1 MKNSIKLFTINHTSI
16 YLHWSF
22 GLLIALMLF
31 IQSATGTA
39 ASEVLWSVIA
49 VTAVFACVIF
59 HELCHSLAAGRYGIH
74 TKSITLLPI
83 GGIAAMEKMP
93 EKPAAEIVV
102 SAAGPMG
109 NLLIAVALLPFIPG
123 YPPFWKAADV
133 IGSVDSYNFLYY
145 LYVVNIMLA
154 LFNLIP
160 AFPMDGGRILKG
172 ILGLRMDPTR
182 STAIAAFTGRII
194 AALFIIGGLIV
205 FDIIL
210 MFIGFFIIV
219 SGAGEEKIVYLKA
232 AAKGLYL
239 KDLAIDTAS
248 SFPATTTIE
257 EAAEKMLHYQDKCFL
272 VTDNT
277 TTAGIIDRNT
287 ILRALSGGK
296 HEATISQFMTADV
309 PTLNEECTMEEAIDK
324 LSGNKVTAM
333 PVVTGN
339 RIMGIVNMQ
348 NIIEY
353 LAVHDIQLREHSHSG
368 AMYKF
373 LRAS

>member
-1 MKNSIKLFTINHTSI
+1 MKNSIKLFTINHISI

-31 IQSATGTA
+31 IQSATGTTT
-39 ASEVLWSVIA
+39 SEVLWSVTA
-49 VTAVFACVIF
+49 VAAVFACVIF

-74 TKSITLLPI
+74 TQSITLLPI

-93 EKPAAEIVV
+93 EKPIAEIVV

-133 IGSVDSYNFLYY
+133 IRSVNSYNFLYF

-172 ILGLRMDPTR
+172 ILGLRMDATR

-194 AALFIIGGLIV
+194 AALFIIGGLII
-205 FDIIL
+205 FDIVL
-210 MFIGFFIIV
+210 MLIGFFIIV
-219 SGAGEEKIVYLKA
+219 SGAGEEKMVYLKA
-232 AAKGLYL
+232 AAKGLHL
-239 KDLAIDTAS
+239 KDLALDTAS
-248 SFPATTTIE
+248 SFPATTTIG
-257 EAAEKMLHYQDKCFL
+257 EAAEKMLHYRDKYFL
-272 VTDNT
+272 VMDNAT
-277 TTAGIIDRNT
+277 AAGIIDRNT

-296 HEATISQFMTADV
+296 HEAMISQFMTANV

-333 PVVTGN
+333 PVVTVN
-339 RIMGIVNMQ
+339 RIMGVVNMQ

-353 LAVHDIQLREHSHSG
+353 LAVHDIQLRERSHNG